1 MCLRRGA
8 RRREDAA
15 VPVPAH
21 VPESLVR
28 DVDLDLR
35 GSVEELH
42 AHLDALRAEGRVIW
56 VREGMGGSP
65 YGGWLFTQ
73 ADDVHHVLQHAET
86 FSSDF
91 GGMMIPLFLD
101 PPEHTRYRR
110 LLNPLF
116 APGVVARMEEP
127 IRDRMRSLVASL
139 APQGGCDFVSAV
151 SVEFPTRVFTSW
163 FGLPEDRTADFVS
176 LASTL
181 IHHAD
186 DQARRAT
193 ALAGTM
199 AEIGAL
205 ISARTESPQDDLI
218 SDIIGLSFDG
228 RPLREDELMRIAMLL
243 FFAGLDTVAAA
254 LAFSFW
260 HLAHTPDDRRRLA
273 DGTVSTQQAVEEL
286 LRRHSFVSPP
296 RLVAKDCEYAG
307 VQLRRGD
314 PVVVSL
320 PLASRDPS
328 TCPHATS
335 VDLERADVRHPAFG
349 LGPHR
354 CLGSHLAR
362 LEMRIALE
370 EWHAV
375 IPDYSLAGD
384 VEAYSGVVMGLSTLP
399 LRW

>member
-1 MCLRRGA
+1 M
-8 RRREDAA
+8 
-15 VPVPAH
+15 PVPDH
-21 VPESLVR
+21 VPPELVR
-28 DVDLDLR
+28 DIDLDLR

-42 AHLDALRAEGRVIW
+42 AHLDALREEGRVLW
-56 VREGMGGSP
+56 VRQGMGGSP

-73 ADDVHHVLQHAET
+73 AADIHTALQRPEL

-101 PPEHTRYRR
+101 PPEHTAYRR

-116 APGVVARMEEP
+116 APGVVARMEDP
-127 IRDRMRSLVASL
+127 IRTRMRALVGEL
-139 APQGGCDFVSAV
+139 APRGECDFVSAV

-163 FGLPEDRTADFVS
+163 FGLPEERTADFVS

-186 DQARRAT
+186 DQERRGK

-199 AEIGAL
+199 AEIGSL
-205 ISARTESPQDDLI
+205 IAARTAEPADDLM
-218 SDIIGLSFDG
+218 SDIIGLSLDG

-260 HLAHTPDDRRRLA
+260 HLAQTPEDRRA
-273 DGTVSTQQAVEEL
+273 IVDQTVPIQQIVEEL

-296 RLVAKDCEYAG
+296 RLVARDMEFAG
-307 VQLRRGD
+307 AQMRRGD

-320 PLASRDPS
+320 PLAARDPS
-328 TCPHATS
+328 TCPHATE
-335 VDLERADVRHPAFG
+335 VDLARTEVRHPAFG

-370 EWHAV
+370 EWHAA
-375 IPDYSLAGD
+375 IPDYELAGD
-384 VEAYSGVVMGLSTLP
+384 ADGYSGVVMGLSALP
-399 LRW
+399 LRWASTTR